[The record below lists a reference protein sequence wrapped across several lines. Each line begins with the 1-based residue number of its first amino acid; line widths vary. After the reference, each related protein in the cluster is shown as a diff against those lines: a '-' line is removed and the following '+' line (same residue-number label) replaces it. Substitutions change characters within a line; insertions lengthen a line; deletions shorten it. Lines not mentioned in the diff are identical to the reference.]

1 MLIAEGTP
9 MATSLVKTDRLSC
22 RIAPEHKHL
31 LERAA
36 ARHGLS
42 VTDYLVSTALQVA
55 QDELLVE
62 EQIHLSPAGWDA
74 VLTMLEN
81 PPAATHELEQA
92 MARFAQGTF
101 EAGRYRA

>member
-1 MLIAEGTP
+1 

-22 RIAPEHKHL
+22 RIAPEHKRL

-55 QDELLVE
+55 QDELLAE
-62 EQIHLSPAGWDA
+62 EHIRLSPADWDTL
-74 VLTMLEN
+74 LTMLDN
-81 PPAATHELEQA
+81 PPAATPDLEQA
-92 MARFAQGTF
+92 MARFTQGTF
-101 EAGRYRA
+101 EGGRYHA